1 MAGCDFVA
9 HVGEVEGGA
18 GGLALDAGHEHADVG
33 IGGDGIDVHDVVGT
47 GFVVLVG
54 VEGEVDM
61 EAVGVDV
68 ADADSGE
75 RATGKEEGGV
85 VDVDLAVAV
94 DEVVFVEARE
104 VVGFGEAAV
113 MGFLGEAALEDGA
126 EEGGGVL
133 ARLEEGPL
141 AQLGFGLAVVVFGR
155 KLARVG
161 SAEAGVVDDAA
172 DGAGIVDDGG
182 VDFGHSVMLLVR

>member
-1 MAGCDFVA
+1 M
-9 HVGEVEGGA
+9 
-18 GGLALDAGHEHADVG
+18 ALDAGHEHANVG

-47 GFVVLVG
+47 GFVVQVG
-54 VEGEVDM
+54 VESEVDM

-68 ADADSGE
+68 AGADGGE
-75 RATGKEEGGV
+75 RASGKEEGGV

-113 MGFLGEAALEDGA
+113 VGFLGEAALEDGA

-141 AQLGFGLAVVVFGR
+141 AHLGFGLAVVVFR
-155 KLARVG
+155 RQLTRIG